1 MKSDNIAK
9 TELLEQVKKLA
20 GEYYRLTGKPLGV
33 TGEVGEYEAA
43 RILGLDLAEART
55 AGYDATDKDGV
66 RYEIK
71 TRRFEGKNFS
81 GQRIG
86 KISSHEDWDKLL
98 VVLLD
103 EQFDAYLIFE
113 ADKDKVLK
121 ALDEPGSIS
130 RNERRALDVPKV
142 KQIGR
147 VKWGRGE

>member
-55 AGYDATDKDGV
+55 AGYDATD
-66 RYEIK
+66 
-71 TRRFEGKNFS
+71 
-81 GQRIG
+81 
-86 KISSHEDWDKLL
+86 
-98 VVLLD
+98 
-103 EQFDAYLIFE
+103 
-113 ADKDKVLK
+113 
-121 ALDEPGSIS
+121 IS
-130 RNERRALDVPKV
+130 RNKRRALDVPKV